1 MFSFNWFLQL
11 LPTWVPW
18 AIIGIGV
25 ALFLLVK
32 FIKIIPETVLPLL
45 YRLPIEI
52 AATIISLTLFAGGFY
67 LEGRQGVLINS
78 KAEIDKAVSD
88 QKDVTKKV
96 SDDLKKKLAEAK
108 SNNAKI
114 IQFINTKDD
123 GVCKL
128 PPSFISVLNYAA
140 KDTVPDTSTG
150 VNGTSTRLTNTTG
163 R

>member
-25 ALFLLVK
+25 ALFVLVK
-32 FIKIIPETVLPLL
+32 FIKIIPVAILPLL

-52 AATIISLTLFAGGFY
+52 IATIVSLTLFAGGFY

-128 PPSFISVLNYAA
+128 PASFISVLNYAA
-140 KDTVPDTSTG
+140 KDTVP
-150 VNGTSTRLTNTTG
+150 NKIG
-163 R
+163 RAHV